1 MGMRMFN
8 KSQLSCTVAERPAF
22 RGMLQEISSWCRFS
36 YFLKIYDAYTIICT
50 YIYIYIYGTPRYL
63 PFLYFYWYLRGFATD
78 LHGWSLAL
86 VSRGGTGTIYI
97 FICICFFLVMV

>member
-1 MGMRMFN
+1 MGMFN

-50 YIYIYIYGTPRYL
+50 YIYIYIYMVPPGTYL
-63 PFLYFYWYLRGFATD
+63 FCTFIGIYVVLR
-78 LHGWSLAL
+78 L
-86 VSRGGTGTIYI
+86 IY
-97 FICICFFLVMV
+97 MVGVWH

>member
-1 MGMRMFN
+1 MHT
-8 KSQLSCTVAERPAF
+8 Q
-22 RGMLQEISSWCRFS
+22 S
-36 YFLKIYDAYTIICT
+36 YVH
-50 YIYIYIYGTPRYL
+50 IYIYTYMVPPRYL

-97 FICICFFLVMV
+97 FICICFFFSNSVARMVFSLIELNFKDSILGRMH